1 MRISEKEI
9 ELIKNLAVKS
19 FGKNT
24 KVFLFGSRTADNKRG
39 GDIDLFITNN
49 EKSKLTFLAKIDFLT
64 ELKILIGEQKI
75 DVVLDNET
83 AIMKKQFYQSVRKE
97 AIEL

>member
-9 ELIKNLAVKS
+9 ESIKNLAVS
-19 FGKNT
+19 IFGDDT
-24 KVFLFGSRTADNKRG
+24 KVFLFGSRTADSKRG
-39 GDIDLFITNN
+39 GDIDLFITNKQ
-49 EKSKLTFLAKIDFLT
+49 KSKLTLSAKIDFLT

-75 DVVLDNET
+75 DVVLDIES
-83 AIMKKQFYQSVRKE
+83 ARSKKQFYQSVIKE